1 MKPRV
6 LLIDDNRHLRV
17 TLADHLSHDGFD
29 VTTAESGEEG
39 LEMIDKS
46 EPDLIILDINMPGM
60 GGMGFLRRIMAE
72 DGRPK
77 YPVLVLTARSAMD
90 AFFGSVPVDDF
101 LAKPCPMSE
110 LLEKMRAILKK
121 RGIRSQSEPQ
131 VATPG
136 VKAKPVALIA
146 EDDDEIRE
154 QIVRFFEHDGF
165 DVSVAKT
172 GPEVMEM
179 APVLQPGLVV
189 MKQLL
194 PQMNGNVI
202 APMIAGMPSLKGT
215 PIILY
220 DDTRK
225 YEDPQIF
232 AGRLPPSVTRY
243 LASNHAHELLH
254 LAHEVLK
261 KSNA

>member
-17 TLADHLSHDGFD
+17 TLADHLGHDGFE

-39 LEMIDKS
+39 LEMIARR
-46 EPDLIILDINMPGM
+46 EPDLIILDINMPGI
-60 GGMGFLRRIMAE
+60 GGMGFLRRVMGD
-72 DGRPK
+72 DGRPR

-90 AFFGSVPVDDF
+90 TFFGSVPVDGF
-101 LAKPCPMSE
+101 IAKPCPMSD
-110 LLEKMRAILKK
+110 LLAKMHSILKK
-121 RGIRSQSEPQ
+121 RGVRSQREPRSE
-131 VATPG
+131 TPAED
-136 VKAKPVALIA
+136 AKVVVFIA
-146 EDDDEIRE
+146 EDDDEIRQ

-202 APMIAGMPSLKGT
+202 APMLAGMPALKGT

-220 DDTRK
+220 DESRK

-232 AGRLPPSVTRY
+232 AGRLPASVTRY
-243 LASNHAHELLH
+243 MASNHAHELLH
-254 LAHEVLK
+254 AAHEILK
-261 KSNA
+261 GNGA